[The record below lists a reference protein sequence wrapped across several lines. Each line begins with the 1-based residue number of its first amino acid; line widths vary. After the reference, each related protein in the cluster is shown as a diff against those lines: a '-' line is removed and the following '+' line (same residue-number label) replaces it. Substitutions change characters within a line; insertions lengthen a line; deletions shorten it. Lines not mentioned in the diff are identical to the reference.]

1 MASVVSVLA
10 VCVGVMGSTVASAAP
25 DPQQQ
30 AEPREAGAG
39 HHRHHG
45 HGDLLHAS
53 LRLESLSASQ
63 RQQIERLVASEKAA
77 TANVRAARGQLTQ
90 AVAAGLGSGSVN
102 EQALG
107 PQLQAVEGAI
117 QADEPVMRGTLEKLH
132 AVLTPAQRSELVGEI
147 EAREARMH
155 ARHAQFAERRDGG
168 AAQAKEA
175 GGVGPWGRALGLTE
189 AQRAQIKANLGS
201 TPTVDP
207 GLRVEARTERQR
219 VLDAFKGDR
228 FVMNEIAPARDPRL
242 IDEEAGRLVRLAKAA
257 APVLTAEQ
265 RATAAAKLQQMAAR
279 ELK

>member
-10 VCVGVMGSTVASAAP
+10 VCAGVMGSTVANAAP

-30 AEPREAGAG
+30 AQPQGAGAVR
-39 HHRHHG
+39 HRHHG
-45 HGDLLHAS
+45 RSDLLHAS

-63 RQQIERLVASEKAA
+63 RQQIEQLVASEKAA
-77 TANVRAARGQLTQ
+77 TANVRAARGQLTH

-102 EQALG
+102 EEALG
-107 PQLQAVEGAI
+107 PQLEAVEGAI

-132 AVLTPAQRSELVGEI
+132 AILTPAQRTELVGKI
-147 EAREARMH
+147 EARDARMQ
-155 ARHAQFAERRDGG
+155 ARMAEHRRDGG
-168 AAQAKEA
+168 SAQAKE
-175 GGVGPWGRALGLTE
+175 GGVGPWGRALGLTD
-189 AQRAQIKANLGS
+189 AQRAQIKASLGS
-201 TPTVDP
+201 TPAVDP

-242 IDEEAGRLVRLAKAA
+242 IDEEAGRMVRLAKAV

-265 RATAAAKLQQMAAR
+265 RATAAAKLQQMAAH
-279 ELK
+279 EVK